1 MAPNVLIFLC
11 WFSSLSSLAH
21 ELGLLPGEWYHIQLS
36 SASSQHRDLYLIEMY
51 TLEVYKIMSS
61 GTQKGFTIAMMHAWH
76 SHHLNRV
83 PLYLSGDTCG
93 LSVIVPIMLCI
104 NLQRFFFLSSYGC
117 ILFLFPP
124 LLPPRM
130 FLLWPGSVCMV
141 QVHPWTWQHLTSHG
155 SLSLSLSSKSGT
167 ALGSSITFPPMEFLK
182 EEMEVV
188 VR

>member
-104 NLQRFFFLSSYGC
+104 NLQRFFFFHLMAVSCSFSLPCFHPECFFSDQGQPAWFRC
-117 ILFLFPP
+117 IHEHDNILPVMGASPCLFLPN
-124 LLPPRM
+124 LVLP
-130 FLLWPGSVCMV
+130 
-141 QVHPWTWQHLTSHG
+141 
-155 SLSLSLSSKSGT
+155 
-167 ALGSSITFPPMEFLK
+167 
-182 EEMEVV
+182 
-188 VR
+188 